1 MFDYE
6 LRAGGTRAGT
16 IAELLKNELQCVAS
30 IVFSYFRPTG
40 NSIRNG
46 REAMRG
52 LCLVLAAA
60 MAGGMVS
67 GTLFGQAAATASAT
81 KSAKSAKTPVV
92 MPTDAEIADAKARGL
107 VWANENTKVY
117 HKDDAQYGKTK
128 HGKFMAEVDAQAAGY
143 RLAKASP
150 IGKKKG
156 AAAAPTAPQ

>member
-16 IAELLKNELQCVAS
+16 IAKLLKNELQCVAS
-30 IVFSYFRPTG
+30 IVFGYFRSTG

-46 REAMRG
+46 RETMRG

-67 GTLFGQAAATASAT
+67 GTLFGQAAATAPAT

-107 VWANENTKVY
+107 VWEMRTRGSITRMTLNTI
-117 HKDDAQYGKTK
+117 
-128 HGKFMAEVDAQAAGY
+128 
-143 RLAKASP
+143 RAS
-150 IGKKKG
+150 
-156 AAAAPTAPQ
+156 TVNS